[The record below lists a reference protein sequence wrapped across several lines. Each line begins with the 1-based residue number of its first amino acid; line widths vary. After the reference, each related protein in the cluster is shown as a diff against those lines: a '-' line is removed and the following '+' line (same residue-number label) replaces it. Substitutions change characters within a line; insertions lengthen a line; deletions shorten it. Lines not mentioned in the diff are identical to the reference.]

1 MNRIQIRKYFFFSFF
16 KSIKQSNFIVALLF
30 VLLCWAWM
38 IFTGYLGMQ
47 IDKLLYCGKKSCHIL
62 TTRRLFMFLLPT
74 KRKLC
79 YRVVSSWCNF
89 DYFYTKLFKIISTQN
104 HLGKTSNFFH
114 IFCFEQYQ
122 TYIFYK
128 SYLHWN
134 TFIFDGHIW
143 YWSHVFCPPQSNC
156 KFCLDCWLVKAWKSS
171 SGIGWL
177 KLSNGNISER
187 VNKYYLNL
195 LFLFFEYLGIQNM

>member
-1 MNRIQIRKYFFFSFF
+1 MFEFWKARWVRWKR
-16 KSIKQSNFIVALLF
+16 
-30 VLLCWAWM
+30 
-38 IFTGYLGMQ
+38 T
-47 IDKLLYCGKKSCHIL
+47 GKK
-62 TTRRLFMFLLPT
+62 TTQLKWP
-74 KRKLC
+74 KYQKPKDKNIGWRKNL
-79 YRVVSSWCNF
+79 WWNF
-89 DYFYTKLFKIISTQN
+89 DHFYTKLFKIISTQN

-187 VNKYYLNL
+187 VNKYYFNL
-195 LFLFFEYLGIQNM
+195 FARLITYFGNLVFCILVI